1 MKISLNNACRF
12 ALVFLLL
19 CIASTA
25 MAADAKNED
34 GVVAKVNGQP
44 ISSRDFD
51 SAMEVAKQQF
61 AGAGLGSP
69 EGGKDQQQKIEN
81 LTLDR
86 LIDFELLYQ
95 ASQQEK
101 ITVDDNAIKEKM
113 AAFKKQFPSDTEF
126 KDFMTTNHLT
136 EDIMQTQLRR
146 KIAIEGLQKKLYD
159 RFNAEAKVTDDEMR
173 KFYDANKES
182 IKQPEKVRASHIL
195 VAVATDADD
204 ATKKAAMEKIK
215 GIQKKL
221 KDGGDFAQL
230 AKESSDCPSKA
241 NGGDLD
247 FFVRQQMVKP
257 FADVAFT
264 SPVGQ
269 VSDIVTTEFG
279 YHLIKV
285 TDKQPEKM
293 LTFDEVKEKISTY
306 LSQQKI
312 DNQFETYL
320 KGLRDQADIKRMLPV
335 QNS

>member
-1 MKISLNNACRF
+1 MKISPNNVCRF
-12 ALVFLLL
+12 ALILLFLF
-19 CIASTA
+19 IASTA
-25 MAADAKNED
+25 MAADEKKDD
-34 GVVAKVNGQP
+34 GVVAQVNGQP
-44 ISSRDFD
+44 ISSRDFA

-61 AGAGLGSP
+61 AGLDLK
-69 EGGKDQQQKIEN
+69 EGDKEQQKKIEN

-95 ASQQEK
+95 AAQNEK
-101 ITVDDNAIKEKM
+101 ITVDENAIQEKM
-113 AAFKKQFPSDTEF
+113 TAFQKQFPSDTEF

-136 EDIMQTQLRR
+136 EDIMQIQLRR
-146 KIAIEGLQKKLYD
+146 KMAIEGLQKKLYD
-159 RFNAEAKVTDDEMR
+159 KFSVEAKVTDEDMH
-173 KFYDANKES
+173 KFYDANKDS

-195 VAVATDADD
+195 VAVAPDADE
-204 ATKKAAMEKIK
+204 ATKKAAMEKVK
-215 GIQKKL
+215 GIQQKL
-221 KDGGDFAQL
+221 KEGGDFAQL

-257 FADVAFT
+257 FSDVAFST
-264 SPVGQ
+264 PVGKT
-269 VSDIVTTEFG
+269 SDIVTTEFG

-285 TDKQPEKM
+285 TDKQPEK
-293 LTFDEVKEKISTY
+293 LLPFDEVKEKISTY

-312 DNQFETYL
+312 DSMFEAYL

>member
-1 MKISLNNACRF
+1 MKISLNNVCRMAF
-12 ALVFLLL
+12 VFLFL
-19 CIASTA
+19 CIVSTA
-25 MAADAKNED
+25 MAAEEKKEA
-34 GVVAKVNGQP
+34 GVVAQVNGQP

-61 AGAGLGSP
+61 AGLGWQ
-69 EGGKDQQQKIEN
+69 EGDNEQLQKMKN

-95 ASQQEK
+95 ASQKEK
-101 ITVDDNAIKEKM
+101 VTVDENAITEKM
-113 AAFKKQFPSDTEF
+113 AAFKKQFPSDAEF
-126 KDFMTTNHLT
+126 KDFLSTNSLT
-136 EDIMQTQLRR
+136 EELMQTQLRR
-146 KIAIEGLQKKLYD
+146 KMAIEGLQTKLHEQ
-159 RFNAEAKVTDDEMR
+159 FTAGTKVTDEELHQ
-173 KFYDANKES
+173 FYDANKDN

-195 VAVATDADD
+195 VAVEPAADE
-204 ATKKAAMEKIK
+204 AAKKAAMEKIK
-215 GIQKKL
+215 GIQLKL

-230 AKESSDCPSKA
+230 AQESSDCPSKA

-257 FADVAFT
+257 FADVAFST
-264 SPVGQ
+264 EVGK

-285 TDKQPEKM
+285 TDKQPEKL
-293 LTFDEVKEKISTY
+293 LTYDEVKEKISTY

-312 DNQFETYL
+312 DEQFEAYI
-320 KGLRDQADIKRMLPV
+320 KGLRDQADIKRMLPA